1 LKAVAGDSQH
11 CRAVELEIVPDAIRE
26 FINAHRVGAK
36 SPVAAAR

>member
-26 FINAHRVGAK
+26 FISAHRIGTK
-36 SPVAAAR
+36 SRVAAGR